1 MNPERDTEAATVADP
16 RHPDSR
22 PMLGIVLMLVS
33 GFMFVTMDMLA
44 KYGAEDLPVPIIV
57 WGRYVFHLAIMVALF
72 PGVRFSRLWKTKRPI
87 ALSLRGGLLAA
98 CTLCFFLAIATVPLA
113 DANAISFASPL
124 FMVALSIPLLRETV
138 GRRRWAAVVIGFL
151 GILIIVR
158 PGFQQMH
165 WAYLLLLAVALM
177 FAIYSIMTRQLSR
190 DEDPM
195 AMLFYTGLIGALGAS
210 LAAPFYWQ
218 TPNLQQW
225 LLLLAIGA
233 IGGVSHLIIIHAFK
247 AASASMLAPF
257 QYPMIIWSVLYGY
270 YIFDDVPDAWT
281 IAGATIIIASGFY
294 VWLRETQL
302 ARRSHDLQER

>member
-1 MNPERDTEAATVADP
+1 MNFERDTVASAVVDR

-72 PGVRFSRLWKTKRPI
+72 PGTRFRRMWKTKRPI

-98 CTLCFFLAIATVPLA
+98 CTLGFFLAIATVPLA
-113 DANAISFASPL
+113 EANAITFASPL
-124 FMVALSIPLLRETV
+124 FMVALSIPLLGEKV
-138 GRRRWAAVVIGFL
+138 GWRRWAAVVIGFL
-151 GILIIVR
+151 GIMMIVR

-177 FAIYSIMTRQLSR
+177 FALYAIMTRQLSR

-195 AMLFYTGLIGALGAS
+195 VMLFYTGLVGALGAS

-218 TPNLQQW
+218 TPSLQQW

-233 IGGVSHLIIIHAFK
+233 IGGASHLIIIYAFK
-247 AASASMLAPF
+247 RASASMLAPF

-281 IAGATIIIASGFY
+281 IAGATIIISSGLY
-294 VWLRETQL
+294 VWLRELRL
-302 ARRSHDLQER
+302 ARRSLEPPA